1 MTAPFVVINAVRE
14 KLKEGHMIEPGKKS
28 FL

>member
-1 MTAPFVVINAVRE
+1 MTAPFAAINAVRE
-14 KLKEGHMIEPGKKS
+14 KLKEGHTIEPGKKN